1 LKFNYH
7 ALQEHP
13 SYSGRRVFLGSVR
26 RYEKELKRAELKWWE
41 MEDDLPVGCEY
52 RRRAQ
57 LARQVRKEANKQRG
71 DRYYRSHYKEIILRK
86 QWDRERKKMLRHC
99 ATSKPGPDQIVGS
112 GWDATQALFHPH
124 PKNSLV
130 IVIDDDDEDEV
141 IFTGTTGKASIDD
154 TPPVVEDDTPCVS
167 YLPLLHPNT

>member
-1 LKFNYH
+1 LKLNYH
-7 ALQEHP
+7 APQEHP

-41 MEDDLPVGCEY
+41 MEDDLLVGCEY

-57 LARQVRKEANKQRG
+57 LARTKE
-71 DRYYRSHYKEIILRK
+71 

-99 ATSKPGPDQIVGS
+99 ANSKPGPDQVVGS
-112 GWDATQALFHPH
+112 GWDATQALFPPH

-130 IVIDDDDEDEV
+130 IVIDDDYEDEV

-154 TPPVVEDDTPCVS
+154 TPPAVEDDTPCVS